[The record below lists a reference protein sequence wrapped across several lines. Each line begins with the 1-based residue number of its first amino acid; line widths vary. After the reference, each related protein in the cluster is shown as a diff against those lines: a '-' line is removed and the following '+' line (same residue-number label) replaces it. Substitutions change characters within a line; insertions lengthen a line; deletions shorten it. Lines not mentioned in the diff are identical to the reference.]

1 MTLFKEKNT
10 GKKRGFKPEIQRSSL
25 TEILHASVF
34 AGIVTSA
41 FMLIGGIY
49 ALMPGSIIFY
59 VSLFI
64 ILGVLI
70 VAFAPI
76 NLLPEKITKKIGG
89 GKPKTIHI
97 TGNQNQ
103 VNQIAPQLIE
113 ITPDTVKINN
123 QFTRTLNIQQ
133 YPPEIMDGWLAP
145 VIASNEDITIS
156 THVYPGNS
164 DVVKANL
171 DMEIGKIDAQIK
183 GMSST
188 DPKAVP
194 LQHVSAQL
202 KNYRDMLIA
211 GQTQPF
217 NTEIYF
223 TLKAK
228 TKKELEENTKE
239 TIRWFKGRNTTLSTP
254 YMKMDKA
261 TRTILP
267 TGVNYLGNY
276 HSFDTHSLKTFFPFT
291 RNVFGTETG
300 PIYGYTEDS
309 NPIRFSRFKMRT
321 PHMAVGGATRSGK
334 SFMLKYTFW
343 RSYLY
348 HPDMRVFIVDP
359 TPLPEIN
366 MSEYTPLTMRVG
378 GQVIKIGAREEGA
391 SVINPF
397 DIHTVST
404 KSLTP
409 LTDKLLKVSGFFT
422 TIFPDI
428 TQHELAVLESVLPK
442 TYEDMGITD
451 EVNITVFTGK
461 SPIFSDIEKTLR
473 GFKDSHEA
481 STQDRNI
488 ADKLARMIHPWTKT
502 VFNNQTNIKLD
513 SRWIVFDISSVRGT
527 PSFMPVS
534 FMVMDFIYSQ
544 CVQSA
549 KPKMLLFDECHLI
562 LDNKIIREELAV
574 FAREMGKYNAALTVA
589 SQSAEDFLRYPEGRT
604 ILGNCPV
611 TILMRHEA
619 IGEEMQKYWRFTP
632 AEQNLIKRAATGSGG
647 YSEGLIIAEN
657 SRSKILFM
665 ADHHEHPFITTKPEE
680 LLELSQ
686 TNKG

>member
-1 MTLFKEKNT
+1 MMIFK
-10 GKKRGFKPEIQRSSL
+10 KKDKKDRYKPEIQRSSFTDL
-25 TEILHASVF
+25 LHASIF
-34 AGIVTSA
+34 AGVVTSA
-41 FMLIGGIY
+41 FILLGGIY
-49 ALMPGSIIFY
+49 ALAPGSIIFY
-59 VSLFI
+59 VMLI
-64 ILGVLI
+64 IIAGILVFL
-70 VAFAPI
+70 FAPI
-76 NLLPEKITKKIGG
+76 NIIPEKIAKKYGN
-89 GKPKTIHI
+89 KPKTIRI
-97 TGNQNQ
+97 RGNQQ
-103 VNQIAPQLIE
+103 QLNQIAPQSIE
-113 ITPDTVKINN
+113 ITPDTVKINK
-123 QFTRTLNIQQ
+123 QYTRTLNINQ

-145 VIASNEDITIS
+145 VIASNENITIS
-156 THVYPGNS
+156 THIYPGNA
-164 DVVKANL
+164 DIVKANL
-171 DMEIGKIDAQIK
+171 DMEIGKIDAQIM

-194 LQHVSAQL
+194 LNYLSSQL

-217 NTEIYF
+217 NTEIYL

-239 TIRWFKGRNTTLSTP
+239 TMRWFKGRNIVLKTP

-261 TRTILP
+261 ARSSLP
-267 TGVNYLGNY
+267 GGVNYLNQY

-291 RNVFGTETG
+291 RNVFGTEKG
-300 PIYGYTEDS
+300 PIYGYTVDS
-309 NPIRFSRFKMRT
+309 NPVIFSRFKMRT

-359 TPLPEIN
+359 TPLPEIDV
-366 MSEYTPLTMRVG
+366 SEYTPLTKKLG
-378 GQVIKIGAREEGA
+378 GQVIKIGEES

-397 DIHTVST
+397 DIRTVST

-409 LTDKLLKVSGFFT
+409 LTDKLRKTLGFFT

-428 TQHELAVLESVLPK
+428 TQHEIAVLESVLPK
-442 TYEDMGITD
+442 TYEDKGITD
-451 EVNITVFTGK
+451 ETDISLFMGE
-461 SPIFSDIEKTLR
+461 SPVFSDVEKTLR
-473 GFKDSHEA
+473 DFKKSQEA
-481 STQDRNI
+481 SIQDRNI
-488 ADKLARMIHPWTKT
+488 ADKIARMIHPWTKT
-502 VFNNQTNIKLD
+502 VFNRQTNIKLD

-527 PSFMPVS
+527 PSFMPVA

-619 IGEEMQKYWRFTP
+619 VGNEMQKYWRFTP

-647 YSEGLIIAEN
+647 FSEGLIIAEN

-665 ADHHEHPFITTKPEE
+665 ADPHEYPFITTKPEE
-680 LLELSQ
+680 LIELS
-686 TNKG
+686 KEVAV